1 MRRAGIQ
8 IVIFL
13 MLGMNC
19 VAHAEISALP
29 RIPLTIANHELQAEV
44 AHTQQARAQGLM
56 FRPTLP
62 GDVGM
67 LFVFPRSTY
76 YGMWMKN
83 TMIPL
88 SVAFIDE
95 KGIILNIADMEP
107 YTLAAHYSAGPV
119 KYALEVNR
127 GWFAHKKIQSGAFV
141 SGLEYAPAA
150 E

>member
-1 MRRAGIQ
+1 MRYAGIR
-8 IVIFL
+8 ISVFL
-13 MLGMNC
+13 MIGISC

-29 RIPLTIANHELQAEV
+29 GIPLTIANHELRAEV
-44 AHTQQARAQGLM
+44 AYTQQARARGLM
-56 FRPTLP
+56 FRPVLP
-62 GDVGM
+62 ENTGM
-67 LFVFPRSTY
+67 LFIFPKSAY
-76 YGMWMKN
+76 YSMWMRN

-107 YTLAAHYSAGPV
+107 YTLTAHYSAGPA

-127 GWFAHKKIQSGAFV
+127 GWFAHKKIQAGEYV
-141 SGLEYAPAA
+141 SGLEHAPAA

>member
-1 MRRAGIQ
+1 MRRMGFRIF
-8 IVIFL
+8 VFL
-13 MLGMNC
+13 MIGMSC
-19 VAHAEISALP
+19 VAQAETSALP
-29 RIPLTIANHELQAEV
+29 SIPLTIATHELHAEV

-56 FRPTLP
+56 FRPMLP
-62 GDVGM
+62 ENVGM
-67 LFVFPRSTY
+67 LFVFPQSAY

-107 YTLAAHYSAGPV
+107 YTLTAHYSAGPV
-119 KYALEVNR
+119 KYALEANR
-127 GWFAHKKIQSGAFV
+127 GWFAHKKIQSGAYV
-141 SGLEYAPAA
+141 SGLEHAPTA